1 MLGSYTA
8 VLAAE
13 RGWETWATCHSHP
26 VELPDVRM
34 MTLDLADTR
43 RVTKAVKQIQPQVII
58 HTAAQSKPD
67 ICEQNRRE
75 AHLANTLSASNI
87 VRAAEAV
94 GARIVYVS
102 TDLVYQGGD
111 RAYKPD
117 DQPLPP
123 NYYGMTKLAGEE
135 AVKDSSVPWAVV
147 RTSIIYGPRKF
158 PHLNSFSDRII
169 ESLRDGKTMAAF
181 TDQTRCP
188 IPAWNLADVCLEI
201 AERGLTGIFHAVC
214 PQPMTRY
221 EFAVKVANVFGLD
234 AGLVLPTTMDQ
245 VPSLAYRPPIL
256 ILDTASTSAALNT
269 RLLGFQEG
277 IMGLKERMP

>member
-102 TDLVYQGGD
+102 TDLVFQGGA

-117 DQPLPP
+117 DQTLPP

-135 AVKDSSVPWAVV
+135 AVKIVEESAGTEPQAFWIWLAKSQTEGQMKPY
-147 RTSIIYGPRKF
+147 RNK
-158 PHLNSFSDRII
+158 LN
-169 ESLRDGKTMAAF
+169 AAKG
-181 TDQTRCP
+181 
-188 IPAWNLADVCLEI
+188 E
-201 AERGLTGIFHAVC
+201 
-214 PQPMTRY
+214 
-221 EFAVKVANVFGLD
+221 
-234 AGLVLPTTMDQ
+234 
-245 VPSLAYRPPIL
+245 
-256 ILDTASTSAALNT
+256 
-269 RLLGFQEG
+269 
-277 IMGLKERMP
+277 